1 MAPPT
6 IIAHK
11 STFLTT
17 QTLQLSKPLAP
28 SRNWREAN
36 DSAEDGLSARA
47 VEDALYRLNNTLT
60 QHTRRVYAPQAT
72 RHVAEQIETLF
83 HDAAESALRGE
94 EEDQDEDGEAEGVKL
109 NIGADFATDEA
120 IVSLPSTWD
129 IHNPR
134 EATDNPL
141 EAHRYTELA
150 AELNTL
156 SARRKAVRER
166 VERLRKM
173 AASLKPFDS
182 SRDNDDNT
190 QMSMDGTQETKTS
203 VQENLITR
211 NGDIETELERMRL
224 LLARVSGRIAQFP
237 GRNTGDEKDYGGD
250 AMDLDERQRDKTE
263 SLLDG
268 L

>member
-17 QTLQLSKPLAP
+17 QTLQLCKPLAP

-36 DSAEDGLSARA
+36 DTAEDGLPARA
-47 VEDALYRLNNTLT
+47 VQDALYRLNNTLT
-60 QHTRRVYAPQAT
+60 QHARRVYAPQAT

-83 HDAAESALRGE
+83 HDAAERTLRGE
-94 EEDQDEDGEAEGVKL
+94 EEEQDENGEAEGVKL
-109 NIGADFATDEA
+109 NIGADFAIDEA
-120 IVSLPSTWD
+120 IASLPATWD
-129 IHNPR
+129 VHKPR
-134 EATDNPL
+134 EASDNPL
-141 EAHRYTELA
+141 EAHRYTQLA
-150 AELNTL
+150 AELSTL
-156 SARRKAVRER
+156 SARRKVVRER

-182 SRDNDDNT
+182 TGHNDDT
-190 QMSMDGTQETKTS
+190 QMSMDGTQDTTTS

-224 LLARVSGRIAQFP
+224 LLARVSGRMAQFP
-237 GRNTGDEKDYGGD
+237 DRNTGDEEDYGGN